1 MKVIMTGGGT
11 GGHIYPAIAIADEIK
26 SRHPDAE
33 IIFVGTERGMEKDI
47 VPKAGYPVKFITVSG
62 LNRKNPIKLI
72 KTLKDLNH
80 GLHEAKQIIKEVKPD
95 LVIGTGG
102 YVCGPVMKTAAGM
115 GIKTYIHEQNA
126 FPGLTNKLLSRG
138 AERVFVAFDDA
149 KKYFKTKKEPVTV
162 GNPVRH
168 AFTEVDRQAARESLG
183 VKEDEFMVLS
193 FGGSLGAQ
201 RINDEMT
208 VAAERLRDRVGLRIF
223 FVTGKRYYSSIME
236 NADKTNA
243 RVTYLQ
249 YIDDMPKYLNACD
262 LAITRSGAL
271 TVSEITACGRASVM
285 IPSPYVTNNHQYYNA
300 KVVADRGGAILIEE
314 KDLTNGEVADE
325 IEQLMNDRQILEK
338 MEKASAA
345 LGTVTSAGK
354 ICDIIGI

>member
-26 SRHPDAE
+26 SRHPDTE

-47 VPKAGYPVKFITVSG
+47 VPKAGYPIKFITVSG

-80 GLHEAKQIIKEVKPD
+80 GLHEAKQIIKEFKPD

-208 VAAERLRDRVGLRIF
+208 VAAERLRDRAGLRIF
-223 FVTGKRYYSSIME
+223 FVTGRRYYSSIME

>member
-208 VAAERLRDRVGLRIF
+208 VAAERLRDRAGLRIF

>member
-26 SRHPDAE
+26 SRHPNAE

-80 GLHEAKQIIKEVKPD
+80 GLHEAKQIIKEFKPD

-208 VAAERLRDRVGLRIF
+208 VAAERLRDRAGLRIF
-223 FVTGKRYYSSIME
+223 FVTGRRYYSSIIE

>member
-80 GLHEAKQIIKEVKPD
+80 GLHEAKQIIKEFKPD

-208 VAAERLRDRVGLRIF
+208 VAAERLRDRAGLRIF

>member
-47 VPKAGYPVKFITVSG
+47 VPKAGYPIKFITVSG

-80 GLHEAKQIIKEVKPD
+80 GLHEAKQIIKEFKPD

-102 YVCGPVMKTAAGM
+102 YVCGPVMKTVAGM

-208 VAAERLRDRVGLRIF
+208 VAAERLRDRAGVRIF
-223 FVTGKRYYSSIME
+223 FVTGRRYYSSIME